1 PYVLTKEVL
10 VNIGCDFIEDAILS
24 HIKIVSQG
32 WRISDQYAINT
43 LSKDETLEEK
53 GYLIKKELS
62 KNEKEKVKKYLIG
75 ISKGIE
81 EKGRRGGFT
90 DAG

>member
-1 PYVLTKEVL
+1 NKIDKFIEIDKCPNVDIVWRKMLNEILGRPDLKCNSMLSLPYVLTKEVL

-43 LSKDETLEEK
+43 
-53 GYLIKKELS
+53 
-62 KNEKEKVKKYLIG
+62 
-75 ISKGIE
+75 
-81 EKGRRGGFT
+81 
-90 DAG
+90 

>member
-1 PYVLTKEVL
+1 
-10 VNIGCDFIEDAILS
+10 S

-90 DAG
+90 DAGKRRDIIQRLGELKQYPCY